1 MLLAPGMQHF
11 GANGRMPSWCC
22 HACAIGF
29 DRLDF
34 EMSMC
39 VIMPEIAQRA
49 TIFFGFQNGPAALV
63 QFITLP

>member
-1 MLLAPGMQHF
+1 MLLAPGMQHL

-22 HACAIGF
+22 HACATGF

-39 VIMPEIAQRA
+39 VIMLEIAQRA
-49 TIFFGFQNGPAALV
+49 TIFFGFQNGPAAPV
-63 QFITLP
+63 QFITFP